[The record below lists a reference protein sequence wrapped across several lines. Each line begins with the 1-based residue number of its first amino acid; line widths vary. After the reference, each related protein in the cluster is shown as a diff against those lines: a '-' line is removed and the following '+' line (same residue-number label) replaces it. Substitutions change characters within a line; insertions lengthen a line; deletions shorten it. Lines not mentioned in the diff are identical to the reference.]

1 MLLLYIGQQLHGRLK
16 VKFDNPYLF
25 VVSILVVYESSL
37 LIGPIG
43 LNHNG
48 YKDVLQL
55 TVGCTAAL
63 YAVCFI
69 SKKLEKRRI
78 GKVLELCGR
87 ESFYIMGLHIVG
99 FKLCTMLLMSLGVVD
114 GGLEY
119 LMTPKLGN
127 NVILLI
133 VYTLCGMFFPVA
145 FMYGFRK
152 ISTYI
157 LMKIPFMKKY
167 VL

>member
-1 MLLLYIGQQLHGRLK
+1 MLLLYVGQQLHGRWK

-25 VVSILVVYESSL
+25 VASILVVYESSL
-37 LIGPIG
+37 LIGTIG

-99 FKLCTMLLMSLGVVD
+99 FKLCTMLLMALGIID
-114 GGLEY
+114 SGLEY
-119 LMTPKLGN
+119 LMTPHLGH
-127 NVILLI
+127 NVFLLI
-133 VYTLCGMFFPVA
+133 VYTFCGMFFPVA

-152 ISTYI
+152 LKS
-157 LMKIPFMKKY
+157 LLCESFFVK
-167 VL
+167 

>member
-1 MLLLYIGQQLHGRLK
+1 M
-16 VKFDNPYLF
+16 KFDNIYLF
-25 VVSILVVYESSL
+25 VISVLVVYESSL
-37 LIGPIG
+37 LIGSIG

-55 TVGCTAAL
+55 TVGCMAAL

-69 SKKLEKRRI
+69 AKKLEKRRI

-87 ESFYIMGLHIVG
+87 ESFYIMELHIVG
-99 FKLCTMLLMSLGVVD
+99 FKLCTMILMSVGVINND
-114 GGLEY
+114 LEN
-119 LMTPKLGN
+119 LMTPKIGN
-127 NVILLI
+127 NVFLLI

-152 ISTYI
+152 ISAYI
-157 LMKIPFMKKY
+157 LMKIPFRRKRI
-167 VL
+167 LQ